1 MTNGVQYL
9 PTYRSG
15 FTGPSERIGGS
26 SPYHIDLKILSNL
39 PYAEKIRAIDS
50 LAKQYRSIGREIE
63 FSNQAVSGQRWNPDA
78 SPEEKKALFEAA
90 VSAHQTRPGWDP
102 LDFYVPFKGKSRF
115 DTGAVEGASIYIP
128 GVPGGKIRRGQG
140 GGYGYFSEAM
150 DPGGRV
156 VFRVGHGD
164 INRPEEQGEV
174 LVADQPPAAQQ
185 GTLPQ
190 TGETAQGK
198 SAEELLIEKI
208 DELLKP
214 KLEVSESY
222 TGPSPESF
230 RKSRE
235 AIDSTMMQL
244 LLDRAA
250 RKSQEQAAPQY
261 QQGPGGAAA
270 AALAQKGFGTPK
282 SLI

>member
-39 PYAEKIRAIDS
+39 PIQEKIRALDS

-63 FSNQAVSGQRWNPDA
+63 FSNQAVSSQRWNPDA

-90 VSAHQTRPGWDP
+90 VSAHKPRPGWDP

-128 GVPGGKIRRGQG
+128 GVPGGKITRGSG
-140 GGYGYFSEAM
+140 GGYGYFSEAL
-150 DPGGRV
+150 DPSGRV

-164 INRPEEQGEV
+164 INRPETENEV
-174 LVADQPPAAQQ
+174 LVAAQAA
-185 GTLPQ
+185 T
-190 TGETAQGK
+190 ETPKTPSSGK

-208 DELLKP
+208 DEMLKP
-214 KLEVSESY
+214 KLEVTESY

-230 RKSRE
+230 RKERE
-235 AIDSTMMQL
+235 NIDSTVMQL
-244 LLDRAA
+244 LLERAA
-250 RKSQEQAAPQY
+250 QKPKEEPTPQY
-261 QQGPGGAAA
+261 TPGTSGAAA
-270 AALAQKGFGTPK
+270 AALAQKGFATPK